1 MAGTIG
7 CPSIAFGSNV
17 LAFLAS
23 DGITETGPTTED
35 VEDTPDGV
43 QDDTF
48 CPGDVINWGEFSGS
62 VIADDTVSVT
72 ELVGTIEAVTVI
84 TYPQGTHT
92 TPRTNTGPAYMKSAA
107 RTGTKNGKNVYA
119 VAFRWQSKPTEALA
133 T

>member
-35 VEDTPDGV
+35 VECTPDGV
-43 QDDTF
+43 TDDTWES
-48 CPGDVINWGEFSGS
+48 GDVINWGEFSGT

-72 ELVGTIEAVTVI
+72 ALVGTTESTVI
-84 TYPQGTHT
+84 TYPLGTHST
-92 TPRTNTGPAYMKSAA
+92 ARTMTGPAYMKAA
-107 RTGTKNGKNVYA
+107 PRNGTKNGKNTYA
-119 VAFRWQSKPTEALA
+119 VAFRWKGKPTEVLA

>member
-7 CPSIAFGSNV
+7 CPSIAFGPNV

-35 VEDTPDGV
+35 VECTPDGAV
-43 QDDTF
+43 DDSF
-48 CPGDVINWGEFSGS
+48 ESGDVINWGEFSGN

-72 ELVGTIEAVTVI
+72 ALVGTTEAITAI
-84 TYPQGTHT
+84 TYPLGSHT
-92 TPRTNTGPAYMKSAA
+92 TPRTMTGAAYMKSAA

-119 VAFRWQSKPTEALA
+119 VAFRWKTKPVEVLA
-133 T
+133 V

>member
-35 VEDTPDGV
+35 VECTPDGAV
-43 QDDTF
+43 DDSF
-48 CPGDVINWGEFSGS
+48 ESGDVINWGGFGGN

-72 ELVGTIEAVTVI
+72 ELVGTTEAITVI

-92 TPRTNTGPAYMKSAA
+92 TPRTNTGAAYMKSAA
-107 RTGTKNGKNVYA
+107 RSGTKNGKNLYA
-119 VAFRWQSKPTEALA
+119 VEFTWKTKPTEALA